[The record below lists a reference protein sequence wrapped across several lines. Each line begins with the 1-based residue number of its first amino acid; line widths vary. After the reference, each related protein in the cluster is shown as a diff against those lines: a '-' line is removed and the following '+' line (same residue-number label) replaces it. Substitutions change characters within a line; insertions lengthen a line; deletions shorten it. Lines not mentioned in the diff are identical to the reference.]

1 MLKCIKLHKRIHI
14 IVILHIY
21 SKRVPSVRGRWFQR
35 KSSRARIKKQF
46 SASLKWV
53 SIFGSQILTLSLQAG
68 SSVTVAAAPCAE
80 VRAGG
85 LVPSDRTQL
94 DTQTQQGRGIPP
106 LTNTALAYSCSV
118 GQPTETNLHKG
129 KHKLKNKTQRMI
141 LVLFF

>member
-21 SKRVPSVRGRWFQR
+21 RKRVPSVRGRWFQR

-53 SIFGSQILTLSLQAG
+53 SIFGSQILTLWLQAA
-68 SSVTVAAAPCAE
+68 SPVTAAAAPGAA
-80 VRAGG
+80 VRAGRPG
-85 LVPSDRTQL
+85 PVPPD
-94 DTQTQQGRGIPP
+94 
-106 LTNTALAYSCSV
+106 TALGTQAQRPNTSWVYSRRVCL
-118 GQPTETNLHKG
+118 PTKASLHNG
-129 KHKLKNKTQRMI
+129 KHKLKNKTQRII